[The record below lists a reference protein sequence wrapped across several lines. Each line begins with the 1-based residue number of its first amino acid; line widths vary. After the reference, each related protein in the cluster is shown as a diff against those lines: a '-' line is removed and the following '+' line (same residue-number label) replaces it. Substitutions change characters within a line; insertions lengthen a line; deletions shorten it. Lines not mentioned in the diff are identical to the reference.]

1 VLIALTLLPIRV
13 DDTFETRVSMSSGYL
28 SVDNYGPLGHSLN
41 GHVALAKKSGLSNT
55 PAGIPKRDQFD
66 HT

>member
-1 VLIALTLLPIRV
+1 
-13 DDTFETRVSMSSGYL
+13 MSSGYL